1 MEYVAEYGVFFAKFI
16 TVVIVFA
23 VIAFGAFILIFRSKG
38 GIDGQINITNLNQK
52 YKTINF
58 LLKSQILPKQEFKKF
73 IKEQKAE
80 EKKKEKAEKTSA
92 ADDLRKKLFVLNFK
106 GDIRATEVSSL
117 REEITAVL
125 NVADTKDEVLV
136 VLESAG
142 GTVHGYG
149 LAASQLK
156 RIRDKGVFL
165 TVAIDKVGA
174 SGGYMMACVAN
185 RIIAA
190 PFAIIGSVGVLAQIP
205 NFNRLLKKHN
215 IDFEQIS
222 AGEFKRTL
230 TLFGENTD
238 KDRRKMKEELEET
251 HHLFKEFIREN
262 REQVDIEKIATGEHW
277 YGRRALELNLVDEL
291 KTSDD
296 YLVSAVNDSDI
307 YEIAYTRKKP
317 ISEKIFS
324 FGVRLLD
331 YFQ

>member
-1 MEYVAEYGVFFAKFI
+1 MEYVAEYGVFFAKFM

-23 VIAFGAFILIFRSKG
+23 IIAAGIFIMIFRSKG
-38 GIDGQINITNLNQK
+38 DMDGHINITNLNQK
-52 YKTINF
+52 YKSIN
-58 LLKSQILPKQEFKKF
+58 LMLKSQILPKHEFKKF

-80 EKKKEKAEKTSA
+80 EKKKEKSEKTSGT
-92 ADDLRKKLFVLNFK
+92 DDTRHKLYVLNFK

-117 REEITAVL
+117 REEITAIL
-125 NVADTKDEVLV
+125 NIAETTDEVLV

-156 RIRDKGVFL
+156 RIRDKGVHL

-174 SGGYMMACVAN
+174 SGGYMMACVAD

-238 KDRRKMKEELEET
+238 KDRQKVKEELEET

-262 REQVDIEKIATGEHW
+262 RAQVDIEKIATGEHW
-277 YGRRALELNLVDEL
+277 YGRKAIELKLVDEL

-296 YLVSAVNDSDI
+296 YLTSAVADADI
-307 YEIAYTRKKP
+307 YEIAYIRKKP

-331 YFQ
+331 HFQ

>member
-23 VIAFGAFILIFRSKG
+23 VIAIGAFLLIFRSKG

-52 YKTINF
+52 FKNIN
-58 LLKSQILPKQEFKKF
+58 LILKSQILPKHEFKKF

-80 EKKKEKAEKTSA
+80 EKKKEKAEKTSG
-92 ADDLRKKLFVLNFK
+92 ADELRKKLFVLNFK

-262 REQVDIEKIATGEHW
+262 REQVDIDKIATGEHW
-277 YGRRALELNLVDEL
+277 YGRRALELKLVDEL

-307 YEIAYTRKKP
+307 YEITYIRKKP

>member
-1 MEYVAEYGVFFAKFI
+1 MEYVAEYGIFFAKFI
-16 TVVIVFA
+16 TVVIVLA
-23 VIAFGAFILIFRSKG
+23 VIAVGAFIMIFRSKEG
-38 GIDGQINITNLNQK
+38 MDGHINITNLNQK
-52 YKTINF
+52 YKSINF
-58 LLKSQILPKQEFKKF
+58 MLKSQILPKQEFKKF

-80 EKKKEKAEKTSA
+80 EKKKEKASSA
-92 ADDLRKKLFVLNFK
+92 EDARKKLFVLNFK

-125 NVADTKDEVLV
+125 NVAGTKDEVLV

-156 RIRDKGVFL
+156 RIRDKGVHL

-230 TLFGENTD
+230 TA
-238 KDRRKMKEELEET
+238 RK
-251 HHLFKEFIREN
+251 
-262 REQVDIEKIATGEHW
+262 
-277 YGRRALELNLVDEL
+277 
-291 KTSDD
+291 
-296 YLVSAVNDSDI
+296 
-307 YEIAYTRKKP
+307 
-317 ISEKIFS
+317 
-324 FGVRLLD
+324 
-331 YFQ
+331 